1 MKTQVISG
9 AQFPLDPLIGHFIH
23 YLIITWGL
31 ILFTGN
37 FIAATLI
44 ALGILFWLSG
54 WKPSRGR
61 QMVVGGIVLFI
72 AMQWMAFSAPWL
84 SFLI

>member
-9 AQFPLDPLIGHFIH
+9 AQFPLDQFIGQFIH
-23 YLIITWGL
+23 YLIIAWGL

-44 ALGILFWLSG
+44 ALGVIFWLSG

-84 SFLI
+84 PFLI